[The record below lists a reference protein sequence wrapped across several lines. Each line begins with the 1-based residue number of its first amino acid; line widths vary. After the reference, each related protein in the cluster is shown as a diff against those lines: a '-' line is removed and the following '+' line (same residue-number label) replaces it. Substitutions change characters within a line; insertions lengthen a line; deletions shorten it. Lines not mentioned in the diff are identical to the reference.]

1 MNQNNIKKLFA
12 ILLVTVTTSCGG
24 SSSSL
29 PAWDPAIGQSAALE
43 PPKSNTDYRNIIGKP
58 IKLGNGEVAQ
68 YDFPKE
74 MRWGDANKE
83 CENLGRGWRLPTK
96 EELEI
101 LYQNKDKIGG
111 FASNGYWS
119 STEGVNDGAW
129 NQSFSDGS
137 QYFSIENY
145 TFYVRAVRSF

>member
-12 ILLVTVTTSCGG
+12 ILLVTVLTSCGG
-24 SSSSL
+24 SSSSE

-68 YDFPKE
+68 FDFPKE

-96 EELEI
+96 EELVI

-111 FASNGYWS
+111 FADVTYWS
-119 STEGVNDGAW
+119 STEYADFNAW
-129 NQSFSDGS
+129 YQDIGNGS
-137 QYFSIENY
+137 QYFGNMSNAY
-145 TFYVRAVRSF
+145 YVRAVRTF